1 MKVLVLGAGGVG
13 AKVIRQ
19 LRKNQE
25 INIITADPR
34 ETPYALKE
42 GIISNLDYMVELRS
56 FELEPVIREIKPDLI
71 LVTTSPEDMGRSG
84 IPGLDILVDALCREL
99 ETAFSVPVIAVS
111 RTGIK

>member
-1 MKVLVLGAGGVG
+1 MKVLVLGAGRVG

-25 INIITADPR
+25 IEIVIADPR
-34 ETPYALKE
+34 EAPYALKE
-42 GIISNLDYMVELRS
+42 GIINTLDHIVELRS
-56 FELEPVIREIKPDLI
+56 FELEPIIRETKPDLV
-71 LVTTSPEDMGRSG
+71 LVTTSPEDIGRSG
-84 IPGLDILVDALCREL
+84 IAGLDILVDALSREI